1 MLPTP
6 LRQVHKKWGCKPP
19 FYFCFGGAMNIDLY
33 KNTSE
38 ENAIEKI
45 IIDKKTIEGTLKTTI
60 DITNFSVIF
69 NFFDDW
75 NNYNYVYVE
84 KLKRYYFVDSKRII
98 NNSLVE
104 YDLIEDVLMS
114 FKDLIR
120 NQNILLNESEMAFSG
135 SQNNYAAENKLT
147 VANNYEM
154 EDLFN
159 TNKSGVL
166 ITVRS

>member
-1 MLPTP
+1 M
-6 LRQVHKKWGCKPP
+6 K
-19 FYFCFGGAMNIDLY
+19 IDLY
-33 KNTSE
+33 KNTTE

-45 IIDKKTIEGTLKTTI
+45 IVDKKTIEGTLKNTI
-60 DITNFSVIF
+60 DITAFSVIF
-69 NFFDDW
+69 NFFEDW
-75 NNYNYVYVE
+75 NNYNYVYIE
-84 KLKRYYFVDSKRII
+84 KLKRYYFIESKRIV

-120 NQNILLNESEMAFSG
+120 QQNILLTESETAFNG
-135 SQNNYAAENKLT
+135 SKNNYTAENKLT
-147 VANNYEM
+147 VANSYEM

-159 TNKSGVL
+159 TDKSGVL

>member
-1 MLPTP
+1 M
-6 LRQVHKKWGCKPP
+6 K
-19 FYFCFGGAMNIDLY
+19 IDLY

-45 IIDKKTIEGTLKTTI
+45 IVDKKTIEGTLKTTI
-60 DITNFSVIF
+60 DITNFSITF

-75 NNYNYVYVE
+75 NSYNYVYIE

-120 NQNILLNESEMAFSG
+120 NQNILLSESETAFIG
-135 SQNNYAAENKLT
+135 SQNNYIAENKLT
-147 VANNYEM
+147 VANSYEM
-154 EDLFN
+154 EDFFN
-159 TNKSGVL
+159 SNKSGVL

>member
-1 MLPTP
+1 M
-6 LRQVHKKWGCKPP
+6 K
-19 FYFCFGGAMNIDLY
+19 IDLY
-33 KNTSE
+33 KNTTE

-45 IIDKKTIEGTLKTTI
+45 IVDKKTIEGTLKTTI

-69 NFFDDW
+69 NFFEDW
-75 NNYNYVYVE
+75 NNYNYVYIE
-84 KLKRYYFVDSKRII
+84 KLKRYYFVESKRIV

-120 NQNILLNESEMAFSG
+120 EQNILLTESETAFNG
-135 SQNNYAAENKLT
+135 SKNSYTAENKLT
-147 VANNYEM
+147 VANSYEM

>member
-1 MLPTP
+1 
-6 LRQVHKKWGCKPP
+6 
-19 FYFCFGGAMNIDLY
+19 MNIDLY

-38 ENAIEKI
+38 EKAIEKI
-45 IIDKKTIEGTLKTTI
+45 IVDKKTIEGTLKTNI
-60 DITNFSVIF
+60 DITDFSVMF

-75 NNYNYVYVE
+75 NNYNYVYIE

-104 YDLIEDVLMS
+104 YYLIEDVLMS

-120 NQNILLNESEMAFSG
+120 NQNILLSESESAFSG

-154 EDLFN
+154 EDLFSN
-159 TNKSGVL
+159 NKSGVL

>member
-1 MLPTP
+1 M
-6 LRQVHKKWGCKPP
+6 K
-19 FYFCFGGAMNIDLY
+19 IDLY
-33 KNTSE
+33 KNTTA

-45 IIDKKTIEGTLKTTI
+45 IADKKTIEGTFKNTI

-69 NFFDDW
+69 NFFEDW
-75 NNYNYVYVE
+75 NNYNYVYIE
-84 KLKRYYFVDSKRII
+84 KLKRYYFVESKRIV

-120 NQNILLNESEMAFSG
+120 KQNILLTESETAFNG
-135 SQNNYAAENKLT
+135 SKNNYIAENKLT
-147 VANNYEM
+147 VANSYEM

-159 TNKSGVL
+159 TDKSGVL

>member
-1 MLPTP
+1 M
-6 LRQVHKKWGCKPP
+6 K
-19 FYFCFGGAMNIDLY
+19 IDLY
-33 KNTSE
+33 KNTTE

-45 IIDKKTIEGTLKTTI
+45 IVDKKTIDGTLKTTI
-60 DITNFSVIF
+60 DITDFSVIF
-69 NFFDDW
+69 NFFEDW
-75 NNYNYVYVE
+75 NNYNYVYIE
-84 KLKRYYFVDSKRII
+84 KLKRYYFVESKRIV

-120 NQNILLNESEMAFSG
+120 EQNILLTESETAFTG
-135 SQNNYAAENKLT
+135 SKNNYTAENKLT
-147 VANNYEM
+147 VANSYEM

>member
-1 MLPTP
+1 M
-6 LRQVHKKWGCKPP
+6 K
-19 FYFCFGGAMNIDLY
+19 IDLY
-33 KNTSE
+33 KNTTE

-45 IIDKKTIEGTLKTTI
+45 IVDKKTIEGTLKNTI

-69 NFFDDW
+69 NFFEDW
-75 NNYNYVYVE
+75 NNYNYVYIE
-84 KLKRYYFVDSKRII
+84 KLKRYYFVESKRIV

-104 YDLIEDVLMS
+104 YELIEDVLMS

-120 NQNILLNESEMAFSG
+120 QQNILLTESETAFSG
-135 SQNNYAAENKLT
+135 SKNNYMAENKLT
-147 VANNYEM
+147 VANSYEM

-159 TNKSGVL
+159 TDESGVL

>member
-1 MLPTP
+1 M
-6 LRQVHKKWGCKPP
+6 K
-19 FYFCFGGAMNIDLY
+19 IDLY
-33 KNTSE
+33 KNTTE

-45 IIDKKTIEGTLKTTI
+45 IVDKKTIEGTLKTTI

-69 NFFDDW
+69 NFFEDW
-75 NNYNYVYVE
+75 NNYNYVYIE
-84 KLKRYYFVDSKRII
+84 KLKRYYFVESKRII

-120 NQNILLNESEMAFSG
+120 EQNILLTESETAFNG
-135 SQNNYAAENKLT
+135 SKNNYTAENKLT
-147 VANNYEM
+147 VANSYEM

-159 TNKSGVL
+159 TDKTGVL

>member
-1 MLPTP
+1 M
-6 LRQVHKKWGCKPP
+6 K
-19 FYFCFGGAMNIDLY
+19 IDLY

-38 ENAIEKI
+38 ENAIEKV

-60 DITNFSVIF
+60 DITDFSVVF
-69 NFFDDW
+69 NFFEDW
-75 NNYNYVYVE
+75 NNYNYVYIE
-84 KLKRYYFVDSKRII
+84 KLKRYYFVESKRIV

-120 NQNILLNESEMAFSG
+120 EQNILLTESETAFNG
-135 SQNNYAAENKLT
+135 SQNNYTAENKLT
-147 VANNYEM
+147 VANSYEM

-159 TNKSGVL
+159 TDKSGVL

>member
-1 MLPTP
+1 M
-6 LRQVHKKWGCKPP
+6 K
-19 FYFCFGGAMNIDLY
+19 IDLY
-33 KNTSE
+33 KNTTE

-45 IIDKKTIEGTLKTTI
+45 IVDKKTIEGTLKTTI
-60 DITNFSVIF
+60 DITDFSVIF
-69 NFFDDW
+69 NFFEDW
-75 NNYNYVYVE
+75 NNYNYVYIE
-84 KLKRYYFVDSKRII
+84 KLKRYYFVESKRIV

-120 NQNILLNESEMAFSG
+120 QQNILLTESETAFNG
-135 SQNNYAAENKLT
+135 SKNNYTAENKLT
-147 VANNYEM
+147 VANSYEM

-159 TNKSGVL
+159 TDKSGVL

>member
-1 MLPTP
+1 MK
-6 LRQVHKKWGCKPP
+6 V
-19 FYFCFGGAMNIDLY
+19 DLY
-33 KNTSE
+33 KNTTE

-45 IIDKKTIEGTLKTTI
+45 IVNKKTIDGTLKTTI

-69 NFFDDW
+69 NFFEDW
-75 NNYNYVYVE
+75 NNYNYVYIE
-84 KLKRYYFVDSKRII
+84 KLKRYYFVETKRIV

-120 NQNILLNESEMAFSG
+120 QQNILVTESETAFNG
-135 SQNNYAAENKLT
+135 SKNNYTAENKLT
-147 VANNYEM
+147 VANSYKM

-159 TNKSGVL
+159 TDKSGVL

>member
-1 MLPTP
+1 M
-6 LRQVHKKWGCKPP
+6 K
-19 FYFCFGGAMNIDLY
+19 IDLY
-33 KNTSE
+33 KNTTE

-45 IIDKKTIEGTLKTTI
+45 IVDKKTIEGTLKTTI
-60 DITNFSVIF
+60 DITDFSVIF
-69 NFFDDW
+69 NFFEDW

-84 KLKRYYFVDSKRII
+84 KLNRYYFVESKRIV

-104 YDLIEDVLMS
+104 YDLIEDVLMT

-120 NQNILLNESEMAFSG
+120 KQNILLTESETAFNG
-135 SQNNYAAENKLT
+135 SKNNYTAENKLT
-147 VANNYEM
+147 VANSYEM

-159 TNKSGVL
+159 TDKTGVL

>member
-1 MLPTP
+1 M
-6 LRQVHKKWGCKPP
+6 K
-19 FYFCFGGAMNIDLY
+19 IDLY
-33 KNTSE
+33 KNTTE

-45 IIDKKTIEGTLKTTI
+45 IVDKKTIEGTLKTTI

-69 NFFDDW
+69 NFFEDW

-84 KLKRYYFVDSKRII
+84 KLKRYYFVESKRIV

-120 NQNILLNESEMAFSG
+120 QQNILLTESETAFNG
-135 SQNNYAAENKLT
+135 SKNNYTAENKLT
-147 VANNYEM
+147 VANSYEM

-159 TNKSGVL
+159 TDKSGVL

>member
-1 MLPTP
+1 M
-6 LRQVHKKWGCKPP
+6 K
-19 FYFCFGGAMNIDLY
+19 IDLY
-33 KNTSE
+33 KNTCE

-45 IIDKKTIEGTLKTTI
+45 IVDKKTIEGTLKNTI

-69 NFFDDW
+69 NFFEDW
-75 NNYNYVYVE
+75 NSYNYVYIE
-84 KLKRYYFVDSKRII
+84 KLKRYYFVESKRIV

-120 NQNILLNESEMAFSG
+120 QQNILLTESETAFNG
-135 SQNNYAAENKLT
+135 SKNNYTAENKLT
-147 VANNYEM
+147 VANSYEM

-159 TNKSGVL
+159 SNESGVL

>member
-1 MLPTP
+1 MK
-6 LRQVHKKWGCKPP
+6 V
-19 FYFCFGGAMNIDLY
+19 DLY
-33 KNTSE
+33 KNTTE

-45 IIDKKTIEGTLKTTI
+45 IVDKKTIEGTLKTTI
-60 DITNFSVIF
+60 DITDFSVIF
-69 NFFDDW
+69 NFFEDW
-75 NNYNYVYVE
+75 NNYNYVYIE
-84 KLKRYYFVDSKRII
+84 KLKRYYFVESKRIL

-120 NQNILLNESEMAFSG
+120 QQNILLTESETAFNG
-135 SQNNYAAENKLT
+135 SKNNYTAENKLT
-147 VANNYEM
+147 VANSYEM

-159 TNKSGVL
+159 TDKSGVL

>member
-1 MLPTP
+1 MG
-6 LRQVHKKWGCKPP
+6 GCKPP
-19 FYFCFGGAMNIDLY
+19 LFLFGGAMNIDLY

-45 IIDKKTIEGTLKTTI
+45 IIDKKTIEGTLKTNI
-60 DITNFSVIF
+60 DITSFTVMF

-104 YDLIEDVLMS
+104 YYLIEDVLMS
-114 FKDLIR
+114 FKNLIR
-120 NQNILLNESEMAFSG
+120 TQNILLSESETAFSG

-154 EDLFN
+154 EDLFSN
-159 TNKSGVL
+159 NKSGVL

>member
-1 MLPTP
+1 M
-6 LRQVHKKWGCKPP
+6 K
-19 FYFCFGGAMNIDLY
+19 IDLY

-45 IIDKKTIEGTLKTTI
+45 IVDKKTIEGTLKTTI
-60 DITNFSVIF
+60 DITNFSITF

-84 KLKRYYFVDSKRII
+84 KLKRYYFVDNKRIV

-120 NQNILLNESEMAFSG
+120 NQNILLSESETAFNG
-135 SQNNYAAENKLT
+135 SQNNYVAENKLT

-154 EDLFN
+154 EDFFN

>member
-1 MLPTP
+1 M
-6 LRQVHKKWGCKPP
+6 K
-19 FYFCFGGAMNIDLY
+19 IDLY
-33 KNTSE
+33 KNTTE

-45 IIDKKTIEGTLKTTI
+45 ITDKKTIEGTLKKTI
-60 DITNFSVIF
+60 DITDFSVIF
-69 NFFDDW
+69 NFFEDW
-75 NNYNYVYVE
+75 NNYNYVYIE
-84 KLKRYYFVDSKRII
+84 KLKRYYFVESKRIV

-120 NQNILLNESEMAFSG
+120 QQNILLTESETAFNG
-135 SQNNYAAENKLT
+135 SKNNYTAENKLT
-147 VANNYEM
+147 VANSYEM

-159 TNKSGVL
+159 TDKTGVL

>member
-1 MLPTP
+1 M
-6 LRQVHKKWGCKPP
+6 K
-19 FYFCFGGAMNIDLY
+19 IDLY
-33 KNTSE
+33 KNTTE

-45 IIDKKTIEGTLKTTI
+45 IVDKKTIDGTLKTTI
-60 DITNFSVIF
+60 DITDFSVIF
-69 NFFDDW
+69 NFFEDW
-75 NNYNYVYVE
+75 NNYNYVYIE
-84 KLKRYYFVDSKRII
+84 KLKRYYFVESKRIV

-120 NQNILLNESEMAFSG
+120 EQNILLTESEMTFTG
-135 SQNNYAAENKLT
+135 SKNNYTAENKLT
-147 VANNYEM
+147 VANSYEM

-159 TNKSGVL
+159 TNESGVL

>member
-1 MLPTP
+1 M
-6 LRQVHKKWGCKPP
+6 K
-19 FYFCFGGAMNIDLY
+19 IDLY
-33 KNTSE
+33 KNTTE

-45 IIDKKTIEGTLKTTI
+45 ITDKKTINGTLKTTI
-60 DITNFSVIF
+60 DITDFSVIF
-69 NFFDDW
+69 NFFEDW
-75 NNYNYVYVE
+75 NNYNYVYIE
-84 KLKRYYFVDSKRII
+84 KLKRYYFVESKRIV

-120 NQNILLNESEMAFSG
+120 QQNILLTESETAFTG
-135 SQNNYAAENKLT
+135 SKNNYTAENKLT
-147 VANNYEM
+147 VANSYEM

-159 TNKSGVL
+159 TDKSGVL

>member
-1 MLPTP
+1 M
-6 LRQVHKKWGCKPP
+6 K
-19 FYFCFGGAMNIDLY
+19 IDLY
-33 KNTSE
+33 KNTTE

-45 IIDKKTIEGTLKTTI
+45 IVDKKTIDGTLKTTI

-69 NFFDDW
+69 NFFEDW
-75 NNYNYVYVE
+75 NNYNYVYIE
-84 KLKRYYFVDSKRII
+84 KLKRYYFVESKRIV

-104 YDLIEDVLMS
+104 YDLIEDVLMT

-120 NQNILLNESEMAFSG
+120 EQNILLTESETAFNG
-135 SQNNYAAENKLT
+135 SKNNYTAENKLT
-147 VANNYEM
+147 VANSYEM

-159 TNKSGVL
+159 TDKSGVL

>member
-1 MLPTP
+1 M
-6 LRQVHKKWGCKPP
+6 K
-19 FYFCFGGAMNIDLY
+19 IDLY
-33 KNTSE
+33 KNTTE

-45 IIDKKTIEGTLKTTI
+45 ITDKKTIEGTLKTTI
-60 DITNFSVIF
+60 DITDFSVIF
-69 NFFDDW
+69 NFFEDW
-75 NNYNYVYVE
+75 NNYNYVYIE
-84 KLKRYYFVDSKRII
+84 KLKRYYFVESKRIV

-120 NQNILLNESEMAFSG
+120 QQNILLTESETAFNG
-135 SQNNYAAENKLT
+135 SKNNYTAENKLT
-147 VANNYEM
+147 VANSYEM

-159 TNKSGVL
+159 TDKTGVL

>member
-1 MLPTP
+1 M
-6 LRQVHKKWGCKPP
+6 K
-19 FYFCFGGAMNIDLY
+19 IDLY
-33 KNTSE
+33 KNTTE

-45 IIDKKTIEGTLKTTI
+45 IVDKKTIDGTLKTTI
-60 DITNFSVIF
+60 DITDFSVIF
-69 NFFDDW
+69 KFFEDW
-75 NNYNYVYVE
+75 NNYNYVYIE
-84 KLKRYYFVDSKRII
+84 KLKRYYFVESKRIV

-120 NQNILLNESEMAFSG
+120 QQNILLTESETAFTG
-135 SQNNYAAENKLT
+135 SKNNYTAENKLT
-147 VANNYEM
+147 VANSYEM

-159 TNKSGVL
+159 TDKSGVL

>member
-1 MLPTP
+1 M
-6 LRQVHKKWGCKPP
+6 K
-19 FYFCFGGAMNIDLY
+19 IDLY

-45 IIDKKTIEGTLKTTI
+45 ITNKKTIEGTLKNTI
-60 DITNFSVIF
+60 DVTDFSVIF
-69 NFFDDW
+69 NFFEDW
-75 NNYNYVYVE
+75 NNYNYVYIE
-84 KLKRYYFVDSKRII
+84 KLKRYYFVESKRII
-98 NNSLVE
+98 NNSFVE

-120 NQNILLNESEMAFSG
+120 EQNILVTESEMAFNG
-135 SQNNYAAENKLT
+135 SKNNYIAENKLRI
-147 VANNYEM
+147 VNSYEM

-159 TNKSGVL
+159 FNKSGVL

>member
-1 MLPTP
+1 M
-6 LRQVHKKWGCKPP
+6 K
-19 FYFCFGGAMNIDLY
+19 IDLY
-33 KNTSE
+33 KNTTE

-45 IIDKKTIEGTLKTTI
+45 IVDKKTIEGSLKTTI

-69 NFFDDW
+69 NFFEDW
-75 NNYNYVYVE
+75 NNYNYVYIE
-84 KLKRYYFVDSKRII
+84 KLNRYYFVESKSIV
-98 NNSLVE
+98 NNSLIE

-120 NQNILLNESEMAFSG
+120 QQNILLTESETAFNG
-135 SQNNYAAENKLT
+135 SKNNYTAENKLT
-147 VANNYEM
+147 VANSYEM

-159 TNKSGVL
+159 TNKTGVL